1 MQELIGKYLAGEA
14 TNAEEKL
21 IDQWISK
28 SEGNAAEFELHKK
41 VWNNTTIRFKSS
53 DQDLQFKEILN
64 HIDQDQEVVT
74 QASSGSNKV
83 RKLVMAALKVAAT
96 LILFASAWYYF
107 SFESSVDKALTSE
120 IAMVHKQNPA
130 GQKSKI
136 FLPDGSEV
144 WLNAESTISYPEKFS
159 DSTREVSL
167 EGEAFFNVIKN
178 PDKPFSVTAGDVV
191 TTVLG
196 TAFNINAYNN
206 DHNAYIALLSGKV
219 KVDISSNFESQ
230 EIYLEPG
237 EGIIFNR
244 SSRQTIKEEFDED
257 LVMGWKDGKIKFN
270 EASLEEVVSTL
281 SRWYGVTISVENK
294 APEQWTYVGGPF
306 INENLDNVLNSIG
319 FTKEFT
325 HEFDENNPKNV
336 SIKFNQQ

>member
-96 LILFASAWYYF
+96 LILLVSAWYYF
-107 SFESSVDKALTSE
+107 SFELSDDKTLTSE
-120 IAMVHKQNPA
+120 IAMVQKQNPA

-144 WLNAESTISYPEKFS
+144 WLNAESTITYTEKFS

-167 EGEAFFNVIKN
+167 EGEAFFSVIKN
-178 PDKPFSVTAGDVV
+178 PHKPFIVAAGDIM

-196 TAFNINAYNN
+196 TSFNINAYN
-206 DHNAYIALLSGKV
+206 DEQNAYIALQTGKV
-219 KVDISSNFESQ
+219 KVDISNDHGSQ

-237 EGIIFNR
+237 EGISFDR
-244 SSRQTIKEEFDED
+244 SSRLTIKEDFDEE
-257 LVMGWKDGKIKFN
+257 LVMGWKDGKIKFKD
-270 EASLEEVVSTL
+270 ASAEHVFSTL
-281 SRWYGVTISVENK
+281 TRWYGVKFEIRNQASEDWEYEGTFED
-294 APEQWTYVGGPF
+294 AT
-306 INENLDNVLNSIG
+306 LDNVLRSIG
-319 FTKEFT
+319 FTKGFT
-325 HEFDENNPKNV
+325 YKFDENNPKYV
-336 SIKFNQQ
+336 SIKFNGQ